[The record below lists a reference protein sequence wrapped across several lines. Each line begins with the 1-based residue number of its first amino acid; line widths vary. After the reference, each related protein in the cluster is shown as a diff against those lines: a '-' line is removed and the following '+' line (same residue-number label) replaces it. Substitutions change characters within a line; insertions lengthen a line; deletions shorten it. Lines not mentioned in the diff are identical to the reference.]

1 MFLKDGD
8 KIYHTYS
15 TYERGLDM
23 LNVAYHYMDLV
34 PKGRDEGEGGA
45 AAWVRRRRRVS
56 GLMDGSRLLTTI
68 GLVRQARPGGFCPA
82 CRVLM
87 KARDAGQELAK
98 PMVAALVVLAVAGVA
113 WAAMV
118 QHSRSMADMDGMD
131 MGLGPI
137 ESFAAT
143 WVVMMAAMMLP
154 SAIPVV
160 LEFARTAERRRGWPV
175 ATGVLAVTYLGVWL
189 IFGVVCY
196 AIYTAVRMP
205 WPNQAVVVGLALA
218 LAGVYSVSPIK
229 RASQARCRELCAL
242 HGPLPFNLMRSAAVA
257 GARYGLSC
265 LGCSAALMVAMVLLG
280 MSSLWWAVI
289 LGIVVLIYKLAPPL
303 RMRYELVLSAALVAL
318 GVAYVMMA

>member
-1 MFLKDGD
+1 
-8 KIYHTYS
+8 
-15 TYERGLDM
+15 
-23 LNVAYHYMDLV
+23 
-34 PKGRDEGEGGA
+34 
-45 AAWVRRRRRVS
+45 
-56 GLMDGSRLLTTI
+56 MDGGRLFTAV
-68 GLVRQARPGGFCPA
+68 GLLRQARPGGFCPA

-87 KARDAGQELAK
+87 KARGASQELAK
-98 PMVAALVVLAVAGVA
+98 PMVAAWVVLAVAGVA

-118 QHSRSMADMDGMD
+118 QQSRSMAGM
-131 MGLGPI
+131 GPI
-137 ESFAAT
+137 ESFATT

-196 AIYTAVRMP
+196 AIYTAARMP
-205 WPNQAVVVGLALA
+205 WPNQAMVAGLALA
-218 LAGVYSVSPIK
+218 LAGIYSVSPIK

-257 GARYGLSC
+257 GTRYGLSC
-265 LGCSAALMVAMVLLG
+265 LGCSAALMVAIVLLG
-280 MSSLWWAVI
+280 MASLWWAVI
-289 LGIVVLIYKLAPPL
+289 LGIVVLVYKFAPPL
-303 RMRYELVLSAALVAL
+303 RMRNELLLSAALVAL

>member
-1 MFLKDGD
+1 M
-8 KIYHTYS
+8 YS
-15 TYERGLDM
+15 
-23 LNVAYHYMDLV
+23 
-34 PKGRDEGEGGA
+34 
-45 AAWVRRRRRVS
+45 
-56 GLMDGSRLLTTI
+56 SRLFTAI
-68 GLVRQARPGGFCPA
+68 GMIRQASPGGFCPA

-87 KARDAGQELAK
+87 KARDARDELAK

-118 QHSRSMADMDGMD
+118 HHSRAMAGMD

-137 ESFAAT
+137 ESFAVT

-160 LEFARTAERRRGWPV
+160 LEFARTAERRRGWQV

-189 IFGVVCY
+189 MFGVMCY
-196 AIYTAVRMP
+196 ALYTAAGMP
-205 WPNQAVVVGLALA
+205 WPNQTVVAGAALA
-218 LAGVYSVSPIK
+218 LAAVYSVSPIK

-242 HGPLPFNLMRSAAVA
+242 HGPLPFNLMRSAAVT

-265 LGCSAALMVAMVLLG
+265 LGCSAALMVAMVLIG
-280 MSSLWWAVI
+280 MSSLWWAAI

-303 RMRYELVLSAALVAL
+303 RMRHELLLSLALTAL
-318 GVAYVMMA
+318 GVAYVMMP

>member
-1 MFLKDGD
+1 M
-8 KIYHTYS
+8 
-15 TYERGLDM
+15 
-23 LNVAYHYMDLV
+23 
-34 PKGRDEGEGGA
+34 EGG
-45 AAWVRRRRRVS
+45 
-56 GLMDGSRLLTTI
+56 RLLLAI
-68 GLVRQARPGGFCPA
+68 GLVRSARPAGFCPA

-87 KARDAGQELAK
+87 KALDARQELAK

-113 WAAMV
+113 WVTMV
-118 QHSRSMADMDGMD
+118 RQSHSMAGMD

-160 LEFARTAERRRGWPV
+160 LEFARTAEKRRGWQV

-189 IFGVVCY
+189 MFGVMCY
-196 AIYTAVRMP
+196 ALYTAAGMP
-205 WPNQAVVVGLALA
+205 WPNQTVVAGVALA

-242 HGPLPFNLMRSAAVA
+242 HGPLPFNLMRSAAVT

-265 LGCSAALMVAMVLLG
+265 LGCSAALMVAMVLIG
-280 MSSLWWAVI
+280 MSSLWWALI

-303 RMRYELVLSAALVAL
+303 RMQHELLLSLALTAL
-318 GVAYVMMA
+318 AVAYVMMP

>member
-1 MFLKDGD
+1 MYGGRLF
-8 KIYHTYS
+8 TAV
-15 TYERGLDM
+15 GL
-23 LNVAYHYMDLV
+23 L
-34 PKGRDEGEGGA
+34 
-45 AAWVRRRRRVS
+45 
-56 GLMDGSRLLTTI
+56 
-68 GLVRQARPGGFCPA
+68 RQARPSGFCPA

-87 KARDAGQELAK
+87 KARDASQELAK
-98 PMVAALVVLAVAGVA
+98 PMVAALVVLAVTGVA

-118 QHSRSMADMDGMD
+118 QQSRSMDGMD

-160 LEFARTAERRRGWPV
+160 LEFARTAERRSGWQV
-175 ATGVLAVTYLGVWL
+175 ATGVLAGTYLGLWL
-189 IFGVVCY
+189 VFGVMCY
-196 AIYTAVRMP
+196 AVYTAMRMP

-242 HGPLPFNLMRSAAVA
+242 HGPLPFNLMRSAVVA

-289 LGIVVLIYKLAPPL
+289 LGIVVLIYKFAPPL
-303 RMRYELVLSAALVAL
+303 PMRYELLLSAALVAL
-318 GVAYVMMA
+318 GVAYLMMA